1 MEYILD
7 VFILMIIIVGLCC
20 ALVTQG
26 YAKEVNAK
34 IDREIK

>member
-1 MEYILD
+1 MILD
-7 VFILMIIIVGLCC
+7 ILLALIVIIGLCC